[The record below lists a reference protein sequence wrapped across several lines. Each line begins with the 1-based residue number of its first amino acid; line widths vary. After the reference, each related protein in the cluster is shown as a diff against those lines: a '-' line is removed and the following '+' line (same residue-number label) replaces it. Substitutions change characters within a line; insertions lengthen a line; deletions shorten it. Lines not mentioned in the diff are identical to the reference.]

1 MVMTMHRLTAGAGY
15 QYLLRHIATGDCARA
30 GASPVTSYY
39 AESGNPPGRWFGR
52 GLDRLGAS
60 RNDPEPMGM
69 TVGTVV
75 VEDAMAR
82 LYSRGL
88 DPVTGMALGRPYRP
102 TTAPADRVAAQ
113 TRALP
118 TDMTPQARQV
128 AIDAI
133 TRVELGKDTSPTI
146 AGFDLTFTV
155 MKSVSTLWALGDA
168 GTQQAV
174 YDAHRAAVSSALSF
188 LEERALFTR
197 TGHGG
202 CRQTPTRGAVAAAFD
217 HWDSRAGDPNL
228 HTHVVLANK
237 VQGMDGGWRSVDS
250 RALHHAVVTVSELY
264 EALLVDEVARR
275 VPVRWGWRGRGPR
288 RSPAFELEGVSDE
301 LMAEFSQRATQID
314 AAMTAVVARFSATHG
329 RAPNRIEIVQLR
341 QEVTRITRPTKQ
353 VHPLGL
359 LLQRWRRRVTEA
371 TGDSPEQV
379 VARVFRAAQTRPIS
393 RKDVPDVAID
403 VLAAAVLNGVRER
416 RSTWTRWN
424 VEAETLRATKALVAA
439 NVTERL
445 ALTAAITYEVLRR
458 CVSLEAPGVFGATGA
473 YARTDGT
480 SVFDRPDEHTYT
492 DTVILDAENDLLAA
506 AADTSAPAAQVVQAD
521 LAVDA
526 TRSLAVDQDA
536 AVRQV
541 AGSGR
546 RVDLL
551 VGPAGSGKTTT
562 LAALRQVWERQNGH
576 GSVIGLA
583 PSSTAAANLAGALG
597 IACENTAKWLHESTG
612 PGGVHRRAVL
622 DHLASQ
628 RADVVAADLRLARTI
643 DTATTALTAEDRR
656 WRLHP
661 GQLLIVDEASLA
673 GTLALRDLTTQ
684 ARHAGAKVLLVGDAA
699 QLSAVDAGGA
709 FGLLI
714 DRIGGAH
721 LRTLWR
727 FTHPW
732 EAAATASL
740 RVGDTRVLEV
750 YDDAGRIHAGPGE
763 SMLEDAYAAWSTDV
777 AAGATSVLL
786 APDAGTVTA
795 LNTRAHNDRVQDG
808 LVQPRGITTCDG
820 VSIGVGDRI
829 VTRLNDRHLPWAGGY
844 VRNGDLWDVRRIEQD
859 GSLLVV
865 PARTR
870 MARRGVVG
878 TAGSDETSPV
888 SLPAAYAVEHVD
900 LAYATTTHRAQGIT
914 VDTAHVLAHAGMTR
928 ENLYVA
934 MTRGR
939 DANHV
944 YLAVDGL
951 DTDCDEL
958 PDLHAPG
965 DANDILATILAT
977 TGAEQS
983 ATGTI
988 AARLDE
994 ATSLRRL
1001 EPIARTLYADAAHR
1015 RWSAMLCELGV
1026 EPNVVRAISRSP
1038 AAGQL
1043 FGALDQVA
1051 AMATDREAVLRMI
1064 IPDAQAID
1072 PTDSMH
1078 RRARSWLDRN
1088 TESGHD
1094 LPPVHDAN
1102 GLDSDGLALLR
1113 QVEELIGYRVAT
1125 LTETA
1130 LGSAPSW
1137 LESLGPQPDAEDAR
1151 ADWLAAIAAHAAH
1164 LDRRPPAVQP
1174 RPPTPTLT
1182 R

>member
-1 MVMTMHRLTAGAGY
+1 MHRLTAGAGY
-15 QYLLRHIATGDCARA
+15 QYLLRHIATGDCART

-39 AESGNPPGRWFGR
+39 TESGNPPGRWLGR
-52 GLDRLGAS
+52 GLDRLGES
-60 RNDPEPMGM
+60 RNDPEPIGM
-69 TVGTVV
+69 EVGTVV

-82 LYSRGL
+82 LFSRGL
-88 DPVTGMALGRPYRP
+88 DPVTGVALGRPYRP
-102 TTAPADRVAAQ
+102 MTAPADRVAAQ
-113 TRALP
+113 AKALP
-118 TDMTPQARQV
+118 ADMEPQARRA

-133 TRVELGKDTSPTI
+133 TRVELGKDTNPTI

-168 GTQQAV
+168 STQQAI
-174 YDAHRAAVSSALSF
+174 YDAHRAAVSSALQF
-188 LEERALFTR
+188 LEDRALFTR
-197 TGHGG
+197 TGHAG
-202 CRQTPTRGAVAAAFD
+202 CRQEPTRGAVAAAFD

-250 RALHHAVVTVSELY
+250 RALHHAIVTVSELY
-264 EALLVDEVARR
+264 EAFLVDEVARR

-288 RSPAFELEGVSDE
+288 RSPAFELDGVSDE
-301 LMAEFSQRATQID
+301 LMAVFSQRSTQID
-314 AAMTAVVARFSATHG
+314 AAMTAVVARFAATHG

-341 QEVTRITRPTKQ
+341 QQVTRITRPTKQ

-359 LLQRWRRRVTEA
+359 LLQRWRRRATEA

-379 VARVFRAAQTRPIS
+379 IARVIRDARTRPVS
-393 RKDVPDVAID
+393 RDDVPDAAID
-403 VLAAAVLNGVRER
+403 EFAAVVLSGVRER

-424 VEAETLRATKALVAA
+424 IEAEALRVMKALVTADA
-439 NVTERL
+439 TERL
-445 ALTAAITYEVLRR
+445 AVTAAVTDEALRR
-458 CVSLEAPGVFGATGA
+458 CVSLEAPGVFEAAGA
-473 YARTDGT
+473 YARADGT

-492 DTVILDAENDLLAA
+492 DTVILDAENELLTA
-506 AADTSAPAAQVVQAD
+506 AADISAPSARILQAD
-521 LAVDA
+521 LTADA
-526 TRSLAVDQDA
+526 TRPLAVDQDA

-562 LAALRQVWERQNGH
+562 LAALRQVWERQYGR

-583 PSSTAAANLAGALG
+583 PSSSAAANLAGALG
-597 IACENTAKWLHESTG
+597 IGCENTAKWLHESTG
-612 PGGVHRRAVL
+612 SAGMHRRAVL
-622 DHLASQ
+622 DHLAGQ
-628 RADVVAADLRLARTI
+628 RADVVGADLRLARTI
-643 DTATTALTAEDRR
+643 DTATTALSAEDRR

-661 GQLLIVDEASLA
+661 GQLVIVDEASLA

-684 ARHAGAKVLLVGDAA
+684 ARDAGAKVLLVGDAA

-714 DRIGGAH
+714 DRTGGAH

-727 FTHPW
+727 FTHAW

-740 RVGDTRVLEV
+740 RVGDARVLDV

-763 SMLEDAYAAWSTDV
+763 SMLEHAYAAWSTDV
-777 AAGATSVLL
+777 TAGATSLLL
-786 APDAGTVTA
+786 APDAATVTA

-808 LVQPRGITTCDG
+808 LVHPGGITTRDG

-829 VTRLNDRHLPWAGGY
+829 VTRLNERHLSRPGGY

-859 GSLLVV
+859 GSLVVV

-870 MARRGVVG
+870 LARRGVVG
-878 TAGSDETSPV
+878 TAGSDEASPV
-888 SLPAAYAVEHVD
+888 SLPAAYAIEHVD
-900 LAYATTTHRAQGIT
+900 LGYATTTHRAQGIT

-944 YLAVDGL
+944 YLAADGL
-951 DTDCDEL
+951 DADCDEL
-958 PDLHAPG
+958 PDPHATG
-965 DANDILATILAT
+965 DAHDILATILAT

-983 ATGTI
+983 ATATI

-994 ATSLRRL
+994 ATTLRRL

-1015 RWSAMLCELGV
+1015 RWSTKLTELGV
-1026 EPNVVRAISRSP
+1026 DADTVRANGRSP

-1043 FGALDQVA
+1043 FGTLDRIAAVAVDPDAALG
-1051 AMATDREAVLRMI
+1051 MLI
-1064 IPDAQAID
+1064 HDAQAPD
-1072 PTDSMH
+1072 PAGAMLG
-1078 RRARSWLDRN
+1078 RATSWLDRH
-1088 TESGHD
+1088 TENGHD
-1094 LPPVHDAN
+1094 LPPVHDAD
-1102 GLDSDGLALLR
+1102 GLDADGLALLR
-1113 QVEELIGYRVAT
+1113 QVEGLIGDRVAS

-1130 LGSAPSW
+1130 LDSAPSW
-1137 LESLGPQPDAEDAR
+1137 LQALGPQPDAADAH

-1164 LDRRPPAVQP
+1164 LDRRPPAVMS